1 MVRRKLLTM
10 GLALGIWIVL
20 PGQAR
25 AESLE
30 IGPGEKIRNYGV
42 VHEGEWL
49 AVRSEASETAQV
61 VGGIPES
68 GLCYIRS
75 TENGWCEILSGEVSG
90 YVPEEN
96 LYQEEEAWKLVHR
109 IGEENFSVGELLEE
123 GDVSGSFQEAL
134 SATAP
139 AENLTDSQL
148 RQQIVEFACQFEGN
162 PYVWGGTSLTE
173 GADCSGFVQ
182 TVFAQYGISLPRVS
196 GEQAQTGTRIP
207 VDQAQAGD
215 LIFYS
220 KNGKVY
226 HVVLCIGDG
235 KAIHANDSSTGI
247 IISDI
252 PQKNACW
259 AVSLI

>member
-1 MVRRKLLTM
+1 MVRRKLLTV
-10 GLALGIWIVL
+10 GLALGIWAAL
-20 PGQAR
+20 PGQAW
-25 AESLE
+25 ADSLE
-30 IGPGEKIRNYGV
+30 AGPGEKIRNYGV
-42 VHEGEWL
+42 AHEGEWIP
-49 AVRSEASETAQV
+49 VRTEPSETAET

-68 GLCYIRS
+68 GICYIREE
-75 TENGWCEILSGEVSG
+75 ENGWCEIISGEVTG
-90 YVPEEN
+90 YVPRES
-96 LYQEEEAWKLVHR
+96 LYREEEAWKLVHE
-109 IGEENFSVGELLEE
+109 IGEENFPVGQPLEQ
-123 GDVSGSFQEAL
+123 GDASGSFQEAL
-134 SATAP
+134 AATAP
-139 AENLTDSQL
+139 AENLTGSQL

-207 VDQAQAGD
+207 VAEAQAGD

-220 KNGKVY
+220 RNGKVY